1 MNVVI
6 LASGTFP
13 RRAYPLYL
21 LSHADR
27 LVCCDGTL
35 HSVIR
40 HSLRPDVLIGDLD
53 SLPAGVR
60 RKIDAVSVA
69 SVSGAP
75 ATGLDSASGAEA
87 NATDVAE
94 VPDTG
99 LDPQTA
105 DEAPDSESDSSNGAA
120 AEFSNSVTL
129 PFRLADG
136 SVFPLRFVHVT
147 EQDSNDLS
155 KALRFVL
162 STYRDITSITILGA
176 TGRRE
181 AHTIGNLS
189 LLMEYEKRYH
199 FWEKGIET
207 QMVSDYS
214 TAFAVGD
221 SCRLQVGEGRAV
233 SLFTCDPS
241 LKVRS
246 EGLEWPLDEVVF
258 DNWWRATLNRATADE
273 IVLNL
278 SHPAPLLI
286 ILD

>member
-13 RRAYPLYL
+13 RKAYPLYL

-53 SLPAGVR
+53 SLPVGVR
-60 RKIDAVSVA
+60 SKIDAVSVA
-69 SVSGAP
+69 SASGTP
-75 ATGLDSASGAEA
+75 ATGLDSASGAE
-87 NATDVAE
+87 
-94 VPDTG
+94 
-99 LDPQTA
+99 
-105 DEAPDSESDSSNGAA
+105 

-176 TGRRE
+176 TGKRE

-214 TAFAVGD
+214 TAFTVGD

>member
-13 RRAYPLYL
+13 RKAYPLYL

-40 HSLRPDVLIGDLD
+40 HSLSPDVLIGDLD
-53 SLPAGVR
+53 SLPVGVR
-60 RKIDAVSVA
+60 SKIDAVSVA
-69 SVSGAP
+69 SASGTP
-75 ATGLDSASGAEA
+75 ATGLDSASGAE
-87 NATDVAE
+87 
-94 VPDTG
+94 
-99 LDPQTA
+99 
-105 DEAPDSESDSSNGAA
+105 

-176 TGRRE
+176 TGKRE

-233 SLFTCDPS
+233 SLFTCDPG

>member
-13 RRAYPLYL
+13 RKAYPLYL

-53 SLPAGVR
+53 SLPVGVR
-60 RKIDAVSVA
+60 SKIDAVSVA
-69 SVSGAP
+69 SASGTP

-87 NATDVAE
+87 PATE
-94 VPDTG
+94 
-99 LDPQTA
+99 
-105 DEAPDSESDSSNGAA
+105 PDSANGAA
-120 AEFSNSVTL
+120 AEFSHSVTL
-129 PFRLADG
+129 PFCLADG

-176 TGRRE
+176 TGKRE

-233 SLFTCDPS
+233 SLFTCDPG